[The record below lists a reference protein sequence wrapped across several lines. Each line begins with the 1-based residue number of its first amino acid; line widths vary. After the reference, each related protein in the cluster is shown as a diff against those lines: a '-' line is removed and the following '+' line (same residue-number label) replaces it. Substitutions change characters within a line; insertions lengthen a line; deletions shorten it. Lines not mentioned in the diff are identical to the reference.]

1 MAAANKVTL
10 PTRDEDGIVD
20 YLEEDP
26 ELPNQRYCIV
36 SFLSPEKVLQKKS
49 DYYFGKFIQ
58 WMDYEWKV
66 KGVEHFVAYLSKKYS
81 LNIDEIMKD
90 FREFEKTHRDE
101 IKKTDVPEQY
111 QVFLLKHEKELQEK
125 FDNENSFQ
133 CNIRGVKVRR
143 AFPSYEE
150 AQLWCK
156 VLTRKYPK
164 DNLLI
169 GRMGCWLP
177 WEPSEHLME
186 NVEYANSQL
195 NEIMRKYKE
204 NEANRELFFA
214 EERETAIKTQKE
226 ENAKRRLANA
236 AGEQVPLP
244 RGAGGAGAG
253 SSTILD
259 APASARET
267 LSTVLAAASTPAHP
281 SEGAMRDA

>member
-1 MAAANKVTL
+1 MSAQQKVTL

-20 YLEEDP
+20 YLDEDP

-36 SFLSPEKVLQKKS
+36 SFISPEKVIAQKN
-49 DYYFGKFIQ
+49 DYYFSKFIQ
-58 WMDYEWKV
+58 WMDYDWKV

-81 LNIDEIMKD
+81 INIDDIMKD
-90 FREFEKTHRDE
+90 FREFEKTHKED

-111 QVFLLKHEKELQEK
+111 QVFLLKHEKELQER
-125 FDNENSFQ
+125 FDKDNNFQ

-156 VLTRKYPK
+156 VLQRKYPK
-164 DNLLI
+164 DNLMI

-186 NVEYANSQL
+186 NVEYANTQL

-214 EERETAIKTQKE
+214 EEREQSIKAQKE
-226 ENAKRRLANA
+226 ENAKRRAEQNQLQDLAKP
-236 AGEQVPLP
+236 V
-244 RGAGGAGAG
+244 
-253 SSTILD
+253 
-259 APASARET
+259 
-267 LSTVLAAASTPAHP
+267 HP
-281 SEGAMRDA
+281 SEGAMRE

>member
-1 MAAANKVTL
+1 MSAKQQSVTL

-20 YLEEDP
+20 YLDEDP

-36 SFLSPEKVLQKKS
+36 SFLSPEKVIAQKN
-49 DYYFGKFIQ
+49 DFYFKKFIQ
-58 WMDYEWKV
+58 WMDYDWKV

-81 LNIDEIMKD
+81 INIDDVMKD
-90 FREFEKTHRDE
+90 FREFEKTHKED

-111 QVFLLKHEKELQEK
+111 QVFLLKHEKELQEMY
-125 FDNENSFQ
+125 DREHNFQ

-156 VLTRKYPK
+156 VLQRKYPK
-164 DNLLI
+164 DNLMI

-186 NVEYANSQL
+186 NVEYANTQL

-214 EERETAIKTQKE
+214 EERESSIKAQKE
-226 ENAKRRLANA
+226 ENAKKRLANA
-236 AGEQVPLP
+236 G
-244 RGAGGAGAG
+244 GGAGNT
-253 SSTILD
+253 SILD

-267 LSTVLAAASTPAHP
+267 LSAVLAAASAPAHP

>member
-1 MAAANKVTL
+1 MASEKKVTL
-10 PTRDEDGIVD
+10 PARDEDGVVD
-20 YLEEDP
+20 YLDEDP

-36 SFLSPEKVLQKKS
+36 SFLSPEKVIAQKN
-49 DYYFGKFIQ
+49 DFYFKKFIQ
-58 WMDYEWKV
+58 WMDYDWKV

-81 LNIDEIMKD
+81 INIDEIMKD
-90 FREFEKTHRDE
+90 FREFEKTHKDD

-111 QVFLLKHEKELQEK
+111 QVFLLKHEKELQEMY
-125 FDNENSFQ
+125 DRENNFQ

-156 VLTRKYPK
+156 VLQRKYPK
-164 DNLLI
+164 DNLMI

-177 WEPSEHLME
+177 WEPSEHLMD
-186 NVEYANSQL
+186 NVEYANTQL

-214 EERETAIKTQKE
+214 EERESSIKAQKE
-226 ENAKRRLANA
+226 ENAKKRLANA
-236 AGEQVPLP
+236 AGEQVSLP
-244 RGAGGAGAG
+244 RGAGGAGN
-253 SSTILD
+253 SSILD

-267 LSTVLAAASTPAHP
+267 LSTVLAAASMPTHP
-281 SEGAMRDA
+281 SEGAMRDM

>member
-1 MAAANKVTL
+1 MSASDKKVML
-10 PTRDEDGIVD
+10 PTRDEDGVVD
-20 YLEEDP
+20 YLDEDP

-36 SFLSPEKVLQKKS
+36 SFLSPEKVIAQKN
-49 DYYFGKFIQ
+49 DFYFTKFIQ
-58 WMDYEWKV
+58 WMDYDWKV
-66 KGVEHFVAYLSKKYS
+66 KGVEHFVAFLSKKYS
-81 LNIDEIMKD
+81 INIDDIMKD
-90 FREFEKTHRDE
+90 FREFEKTHKDE

-111 QVFLLKHEKELQEK
+111 QVFLLKHEKEMQEMY
-125 FDNENSFQ
+125 DRENNFQ

-156 VLTRKYPK
+156 VLQRKYPK
-164 DNLLI
+164 DNLMI

-186 NVEYANSQL
+186 NVEYANTQL

-214 EERETAIKTQKE
+214 EEREMSIKAQKE
-226 ENAKRRLANA
+226 ENARKRIENA
-236 AGEQVPLP
+236 S
-244 RGAGGAGAG
+244 GGAGAA
-253 SSTILD
+253 TILD
-259 APASARET
+259 APTSARET
-267 LSTVLAAASTPAHP
+267 LSTVLAAASAPAHP

>member
-1 MAAANKVTL
+1 MAAAADKQSKKVTL
-10 PTRDEDGIVD
+10 PTRDEDGDVD

-36 SFLSPEKVLQKKS
+36 SFISPEKVIAQKN
-49 DYYFGKFIQ
+49 DYYFSKFIE

-81 LNIDEIMKD
+81 VNIDEIMKD
-90 FREFEKTHRDE
+90 FREFEKTHRAD

-111 QVFLLKHEKELQEK
+111 QVFLLKHEKELQER
-125 FDNENSFQ
+125 FDRDNNFQ

-150 AQLWCK
+150 AQMWCK
-156 VLTRKYPK
+156 VLQRKYPK
-164 DNLLI
+164 DNLMI

-186 NVEYANSQL
+186 NVEYANTQL
-195 NEIMRKYKE
+195 NEIMRKYQE

-214 EERETAIKTQKE
+214 EERETSIKAQKE
-226 ENAKRRLANA
+226 ENAKKRLANA
-236 AGEQVPLP
+236 AG
-244 RGAGGAGAG
+244 GAGGAGAAA
-253 SSTILD
+253 SILD

-267 LSTVLAAASTPAHP
+267 LSAVLAAASAPAHP